1 VTTCRRARRKAL
13 KKPGARVA
21 RGPSLRQPRRC
32 RAGFTGALARSPR
45 GSRPRGVVRRPPARL
60 FNLGARSRWTTL
72 TVIWAIQN
80 KIALGTDEEK
90 ALELKR
96 EIAGGQERC
105 CRMPISRCRRRS
117 SSSLT
122 RRPHASRVRFRRG
135 TPTPPARVDAGFN
148 RSSTRHSQHRP
159 GRRQDGHTI
168 TARLGFTE
176 VRGHDAALRPNPSR
190 YNCRFY
196 RFS

>member
-1 VTTCRRARRKAL
+1 MPDVRGTMGFTSAVNPPFPSFAS
-13 KKPGARVA
+13 
-21 RGPSLRQPRRC
+21 GPSSSPVQLARC
-32 RAGFTGALARSPR
+32 RCPKD
-45 GSRPRGVVRRPPARL
+45 PPARL
-60 FNLGARSRWTTL
+60 FKLGARSRWTTL

-117 SSSLT
+117 SSSPT

-159 GRRQDGHTI
+159 GWRQDGHTI

-176 VRGHDAALRPNPSR
+176 VRGHDAALRPNPSL